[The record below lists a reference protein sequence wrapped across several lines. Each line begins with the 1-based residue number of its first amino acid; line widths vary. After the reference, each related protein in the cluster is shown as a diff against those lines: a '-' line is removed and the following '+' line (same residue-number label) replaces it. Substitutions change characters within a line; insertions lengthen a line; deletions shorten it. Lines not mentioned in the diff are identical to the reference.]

1 MSPQVVARFWS
12 HVDVRTP
19 SECWPW
25 KGGKSSNGYGRFYF
39 DGRLHTASRFA
50 FELENAPLGAA
61 EARHTC
67 DNPPCCNP
75 AHLIAG
81 THAQN
86 MRDMAV
92 RERTPRRKLSARDV
106 REIRRR
112 RAAGA
117 PVSLLAQRFG
127 VTPSNVSQIVHHRT
141 WKHVGAA
148 A

>member
-1 MSPQVVARFWS
+1 MSPQDATRFWS

-19 SECWPW
+19 DECWPW
-25 KGGKSSNGYGRFYF
+25 TGGKSSKGYGRFYY
-39 DGRLHTASRFA
+39 DGRHRTASRVA
-50 FELENAPLGAA
+50 YELENSPLGSA

-75 AHLIAG
+75 AHLIPG

-86 MRDMAV
+86 MRDMAI
-92 RERTPRRKLSARDV
+92 RERTPRRKLTARDV

-112 RAAGA
+112 RAGGA
-117 PVSLLAQRFG
+117 PVSLLAQRYG
-127 VTPSNVSQIVHHRT
+127 VTPSNVSQIVHRRT